1 MRNLHES
8 DLEMFVRRLT
18 SVLSRH
24 CLSLG
29 VASGLPFLALAEIED
44 PNKFQNKNLEEQ
56 WQCLKQNIST
66 IADTMGPPGEFL
78 TGLSNWIDKSQ
89 LGPGIADL
97 DNQRVREVVAA
108 GVGTANAGG
117 PLYELRI
124 GPNGE
129 KTHVFRMMRQM
140 TKHWNDREKMTE
152 LVGQVCNAFDPR
164 VADFCVDSFWKKLDN
179 ISAFLKNHE
188 EKIIELSENPPT
200 QSETWMEKVGSY
212 VFEADS
218 ITDSNLKF
226 GGSAFIGESMM
237 EHTAVPTPFGV
248 ISVPVEV
255 RDGEGRVVGSLMP
268 ITTDDEPEYYFAET
282 VSSNPINGAT
292 FRNPF
297 YFIFGTDNAQDWNDR
312 FESHHGGLFV
322 GSEPL
327 KDWIR
332 RQKQS
337 S

>member
-1 MRNLHES
+1 MLLRQ
-8 DLEMFVRRLT
+8 MT
-18 SVLSRH
+18 SVVSRH
-24 CLSLG
+24 RLCLG
-29 VASGLPFLALAEIED
+29 IALALPSFAFAELED
-44 PNKFQNKNLEEQ
+44 PNKFQNKNLPEQ

-66 IADTMGPPGEFL
+66 IADTMGPPGEFI
-78 TGLSNWIDKSQ
+78 TGLSNWIDQSR
-89 LGPGIADL
+89 LGERVVDL
-97 DNQRVREVVAA
+97 DNQRVQQVVAA

-140 TKHWNDREKMTE
+140 TTHWNDREKMTQ
-152 LVGQVCNAFDPR
+152 LVEQVCNGMDPR

-179 ISAFLKNHE
+179 INAFLKNHE
-188 EKIIELSENPPT
+188 QKIIELSENPPS

-212 VFEADS
+212 VFEVDS

-226 GGSAFIGESMM
+226 GGSVFIGESMM

-255 RDGEGRVVGSLMP
+255 LNGDGQVVGSLMP
-268 ITTDDEPEYYFAET
+268 ITTDNEPEYYFAEM
-282 VSSNPINGAT
+282 VSSNPITGAT

-297 YFIFGTDNAQDWNDR
+297 YFIFGTDNAQDWNAR